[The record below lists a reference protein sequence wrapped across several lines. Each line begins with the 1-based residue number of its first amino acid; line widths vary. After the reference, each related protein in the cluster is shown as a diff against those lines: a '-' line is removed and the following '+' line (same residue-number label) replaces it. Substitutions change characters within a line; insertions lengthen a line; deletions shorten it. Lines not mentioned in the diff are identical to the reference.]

1 MHKWEN
7 RDRKL
12 SRRRSLKELN
22 AGYKDHEDQDHKSN
36 KKFRKELDKLMKAL
50 ESNNDKVTFTK
61 YFIRQDW
68 VLVLTVL

>member
-22 AGYKDHEDQDHKSN
+22 AGYKELADDDQNSN

-50 ESNNDKVTFTK
+50 ESSNDKTTFTK
-61 YFIRQDW
+61 N
-68 VLVLTVL
+68 TS

>member
-22 AGYKDHEDQDHKSN
+22 AGYREQEDDDQKSN
-36 KKFRKELDKLMKAL
+36 KKFRKELDKLMRAL
-50 ESNNDKVTFTK
+50 EARDDNIPFTK
-61 YFIRQDW
+61 N
-68 VLVLTVL
+68 TS

>member
-22 AGYKDHEDQDHKSN
+22 AGYREQEDDNQKSN
-36 KKFRKELDKLMKAL
+36 KKFRKELDKLKRAL
-50 ESNNDKVTFTK
+50 EARDDTNH
-61 YFIRQDW
+61 
-68 VLVLTVL
+68 

>member
-61 YFIRQDW
+61 N
-68 VLVLTVL
+68 TS

>member
-22 AGYKDHEDQDHKSN
+22 AGYKEPENDQQKNN
-36 KKFRKELDKLMKAL
+36 KKLRKEVDKLMKAL
-50 ESNNDKVTFTK
+50 EYNNDEISFTK
-61 YFIRQDW
+61 N
-68 VLVLTVL
+68 TS

>member
-22 AGYKDHEDQDHKSN
+22 AGYKDHEDEDHKSN

-50 ESNNDKVTFTK
+50 ESNNDKATFTK
-61 YFIRQDW
+61 N
-68 VLVLTVL
+68 TS

>member
-22 AGYKDHEDQDHKSN
+22 AGYKEHADDDQNSN

-50 ESNNDKVTFTK
+50 ESNNDKATFTK
-61 YFIRQDW
+61 N
-68 VLVLTVL
+68 TS

>member
-22 AGYKDHEDQDHKSN
+22 EGIKNTQ
-36 KKFRKELDKLMKAL
+36 M
-50 ESNNDKVTFTK
+50 T
-61 YFIRQDW
+61 IR
-68 VLVLTVL
+68 TVIRSSVRN

>member
-22 AGYKDHEDQDHKSN
+22 AGYKEPDNDHQKNN
-36 KKFRKELDKLMKAL
+36 KKLRKEVEKIMKAL
-50 ESNNDKVTFTK
+50 ESNDNESSHTK
-61 YFIRQDW
+61 NTSYNKI
-68 VLVLTVL
+68 V

>member
-22 AGYKDHEDQDHKSN
+22 AGYREQEDDDQKSN
-36 KKFRKELDKLMKAL
+36 KKFRKELDKL
-50 ESNNDKVTFTK
+50 
-61 YFIRQDW
+61 
-68 VLVLTVL
+68 

>member
-22 AGYKDHEDQDHKSN
+22 AGYKEPDNDQQKNN
-36 KKFRKELDKLMKAL
+36 KKLRKEVEKIMKAL
-50 ESNNDKVTFTK
+50 ESNNNESPYTK
-61 YFIRQDW
+61 NTSYNKI
-68 VLVLTVL
+68 V

>member
-22 AGYKDHEDQDHKSN
+22 AGYKEPDNDQQKNN
-36 KKFRKELDKLMKAL
+36 KKLRKEVEKIMKAL
-50 ESNNDKVTFTK
+50 ESNNNESPYTK
-61 YFIRQDW
+61 NTSHNKI
-68 VLVLTVL
+68 V

>member
-22 AGYKDHEDQDHKSN
+22 AGYREQEDDDQKSN
-36 KKFRKELDKLMKAL
+36 KKFRKELDKLKRAL
-50 ESNNDKVTFTK
+50 EARDDTNH
-61 YFIRQDW
+61 
-68 VLVLTVL
+68 

>member
-12 SRRRSLKELN
+12 SRRRSLKALN

-61 YFIRQDW
+61 N
-68 VLVLTVL
+68 TS

>member
-22 AGYKDHEDQDHKSN
+22 AGYKDHEDEDHKSN

-61 YFIRQDW
+61 N
-68 VLVLTVL
+68 TS

>member
-12 SRRRSLKELN
+12 SRRRSLKELS

-61 YFIRQDW
+61 N
-68 VLVLTVL
+68 TS

>member
-22 AGYKDHEDQDHKSN
+22 AGYKEPESDEQKKN
-36 KKFRKELDKLMKAL
+36 KKLRKEVEKLMKAL
-50 ESNNDKVTFTK
+50 ESNDNENSYTK
-61 YFIRQDW
+61 DTSYNKSI
-68 VLVLTVL
+68 